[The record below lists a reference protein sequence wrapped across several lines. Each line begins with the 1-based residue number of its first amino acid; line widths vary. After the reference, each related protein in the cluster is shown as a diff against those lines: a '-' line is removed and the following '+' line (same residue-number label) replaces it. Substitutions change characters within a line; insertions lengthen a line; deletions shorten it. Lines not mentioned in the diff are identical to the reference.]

1 MIEITK
7 LEEINSIESAKIRI
21 YLKRRLK
28 EIGYELNPLTE
39 GSFLYVEDPQ
49 EFQQSHKLQGVTLP
63 SIEQGLFAHI
73 EAVTVHLGI
82 FEISLLFNNEYL
94 LSIVVDQN
102 SCSEEFLQLISM
114 DVLNEE

>member
-7 LEEINSIESAKIRI
+7 PEEIKAIESAKIRI
-21 YLKRRLK
+21 YLKRRLM
-28 EIGYELNPLTE
+28 EVDYQLNVLSE
-39 GSFLYVEDPQ
+39 GSFLYLESP
-49 EFQQSHKLQGVTLP
+49 ELLHQSHKLKGVTLP
-63 SIEQGLFAHI
+63 SIEQGLFSNI

-94 LSIVVDQN
+94 LSIIVEEN

-114 DVLNEE
+114 DAFNEK

>member
-7 LEEINSIESAKIRI
+7 LEEIKDIESVKIRT
-21 YLKRRLK
+21 YLKKRLR
-28 EIGYELNPLTE
+28 EVGYELNPQTE
-39 GSFLYVEDPQ
+39 GSFLYVKDPELFHHSQ
-49 EFQQSHKLQGVTLP
+49 KLSGVTLP
-63 SIEQGLFAHI
+63 SIEQGLFSSV

-94 LSIVVDQN
+94 LSIVVDEN

-114 DVLNEE
+114 D

>member
-7 LEEINSIESAKIRI
+7 LEEIKAIESVKIRI

-49 EFQQSHKLQGVTLP
+49 AFQQSHKLQGVTLP
-63 SIEQGLFAHI
+63 SIEQGLFTHI

-94 LSIVVDQN
+94 LSVIISSK
-102 SCSEEFLQLISM
+102 SCSEEFLRLISM
-114 DVLNEE
+114 D